1 MGNNEGFRYAGE
13 FEEQQA
19 VVICWPRIVEPVRG
33 MYTLKVFADIVRNLV
48 GQVDVYVNCGFEGTY
63 ETCTKTLADSGIDLK
78 DVHITRYPDIMNW
91 SRDYGPDIMKDGEG
105 RMRLVNFRFDMYGEG
120 DENSEMSTLCAKFA
134 PHMAVELGCTD
145 IVNSILITEGGDK
158 EFNGAGVMMAIED
171 TEVAKR
177 NGSLAKAQVEEEFK
191 RLFNLKKIIWLPL
204 GIYDDESATL
214 DVLDYVDGKAVYRS
228 GSANGHID
236 EMCRF
241 VDKNTVLLAEVSE
254 EEAEKLRSARIS
266 RERLEAAYEILK
278 NETDAEGNPL
288 RILRIPTPEPYYVT
302 TTPDDWTNRTWGKR
316 FSEGEENVLD
326 DGTPMPEG
334 EIIMQPAMS
343 YCNFLICNGVV
354 LAQSYWQEGR
364 PESIRK
370 RDEEALE
377 VLKNAFP
384 NRKIIP
390 IPAMDLNIRGGGI
403 HCVTKNIQKY

>member
-1 MGNNEGFRYAGE
+1 MNNHEGFRYAGE
-13 FEEQQA
+13 FEEQEA
-19 VVICWPRIVEPVRG
+19 VVICWPRIAEPVKG
-33 MYTLKVFADIVRNLV
+33 MYTLNVFADIVQNLI
-48 GQVDVYVNCGFEGTY
+48 GQVEVYINCGFRGTY
-63 ETCTKTLADSGIDLK
+63 ESCTETLAGRGISLD

-91 SRDYGPDIMKDGEG
+91 SRDYGPDIMKNGEG
-105 RMRLVNFRFDMYGEG
+105 KMRLVNFRFDMYGEG

-134 PHMAVELGCTD
+134 PHMAIELGCID
-145 IVNSILITEGGDK
+145 FDNSILITEGGDK

-171 TEVAKR
+171 TEVTKR
-177 NGSLAKAQVEEEFK
+177 NGHLTKAQVEEEFK

-204 GIYDDESATL
+204 GVYDDESATL
-214 DVLDYVDGKAVYRS
+214 DALDYVDGKAVYRS

-241 VDKNTVLLAEVSE
+241 VDRNTVLLAEVSE
-254 EEAEKLRSARIS
+254 EEAGKLRSAGIS
-266 RERLEAAYEILK
+266 RQRLEAAYEVLK

-302 TTPDDWTNRTWGKR
+302 TTPDDWTNMTWGKR

-326 DGTPMPEG
+326 DGSPMPEG

-364 PESIRK
+364 PLSMKE

-377 VLKNAFP
+377 VLRKAFP
-384 NRKIIP
+384 DRKIIP

-403 HCVTKNIQKY
+403 HCVTKNIQK